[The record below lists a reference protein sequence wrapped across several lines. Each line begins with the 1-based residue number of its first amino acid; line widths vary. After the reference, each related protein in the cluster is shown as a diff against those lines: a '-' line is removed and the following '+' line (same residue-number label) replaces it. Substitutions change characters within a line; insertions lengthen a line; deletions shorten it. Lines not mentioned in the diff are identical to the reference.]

1 MGRKVKKLEIGDL
14 VKITEET
21 HDDRMPDNRTGLI
34 IEVERSFYKVWM
46 TNGETLKVHEMFL
59 ERVE

>member
-1 MGRKVKKLEIGDL
+1 MGRKVKKLQIGDL

-34 IEVERSFYKVWM
+34 IEVERSVYKVWM
-46 TNGETLKVHEMFL
+46 TNGETLKFHEMFL